1 MGVTQYAT
9 PLFEV
14 YRGSSGAEMGCIS
27 TANNANRNGMRSFGS
42 GGLYTTANQALDD
55 SVGNTGVAPNSI
67 KTAFSVGGNALQ
79 PFGAIANGLWVTTTF
94 NDNNLGIIAQTAG
107 AANSFNLQVKKSMK
121 YRCNYATTATGG
133 VVKVSRQGI
142 GGTAFFNTDTVGLA
156 NTNSALG
163 FFESSQVASDAAR
176 TALNF
181 YIAGG
186 GVGALNQIVGPACFL
201 WQSCYT
207 PAQKGFS
214 TNTLNY
220 HGGAT
225 MTTIADELVAAGPG
239 YITKYFQALR
249 ERQIAAGGT
258 GRVIFWMQG
267 GVNGDTGTPES
278 WATNFARVRVAM
290 SAAWTANG
298 YPTNDLAF
306 IGMVT
311 HQVNANPDSIQNLR
325 DTAISVVTGMNTPSN
340 TTIVNIPTLALF
352 SEMTSFWDSLTPPG
366 GPSHLNFLGYNSISE
381 RIVRSMGD
389 KRTVTV
395 SVAPGE
401 TLPLST
407 RSVAANGGTAV
418 VALS

>member
-1 MGVTQYAT
+1 
-9 PLFEV
+9 
-14 YRGSSGAEMGCIS
+14 
-27 TANNANRNGMRSFGS
+27 
-42 GGLYTTANQALDD
+42 
-55 SVGNTGVAPNSI
+55 
-67 KTAFSVGGNALQ
+67 
-79 PFGAIANGLWVTTTF
+79 
-94 NDNNLGIIAQTAG
+94 
-107 AANSFNLQVKKSMK
+107 
-121 YRCNYATTATGG
+121 
-133 VVKVSRQGI
+133 
-142 GGTAFFNTDTVGLA
+142 
-156 NTNSALG
+156 
-163 FFESSQVASDAAR
+163 
-176 TALNF
+176 
-181 YIAGG
+181 
-186 GVGALNQIVGPACFL
+186 
-201 WQSCYT
+201 
-207 PAQKGFS
+207 
-214 TNTLNY
+214 
-220 HGGAT
+220 

-366 GPSHLNFLGYNSISE
+366 GPSHLNYLGYNSISE
-381 RIVRSMGD
+381 RIFRSMGD